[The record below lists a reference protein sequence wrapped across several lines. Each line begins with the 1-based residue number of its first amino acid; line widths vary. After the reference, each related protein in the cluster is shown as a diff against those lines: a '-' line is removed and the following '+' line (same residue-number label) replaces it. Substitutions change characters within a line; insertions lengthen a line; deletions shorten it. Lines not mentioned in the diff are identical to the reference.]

1 MARGFYCKKFPRKFG
16 ELFDMFSFFRIINY
30 NICEKIVRITKNQ
43 LKRIIKE
50 MAMKMPADL
59 GKTMMFD
66 VELSTSEND
75 EAFFNSIQ
83 IKMYLGCF
91 GCKLAG
97 WLHASQRIFKEN
109 HNNECQPFEVEN
121 VRVSEYVKEAEKTG
135 PLLYDIA
142 MEIAGK
148 DGLVSD
154 RGGSTVDASKVW
166 LHYLYKRNDIAH
178 KEITDCQLN
187 IPKYVIGTKIPAKYA
202 SKIFI
207 KNTDA
212 PSMIDQL
219 RKMGVLRF
227 KGQFLKRE
235 I

>member
-1 MARGFYCKKFPRKFG
+1 M
-16 ELFDMFSFFRIINY
+16 
-30 NICEKIVRITKNQ
+30 RITRKQ

-50 MAMKMPADL
+50 MAMKTPADL

-66 VELSTSEND
+66 VELSTNEND

-97 WLHASQRIFKEN
+97 WLHATQKIFKEN
-109 HNNECQPFEVEN
+109 HNKECQPFVVEN
-121 VRVSEYVKEAEKTG
+121 TRVSEYVKEAEKSG

-148 DGLVSD
+148 DGLASD
-154 RGGSTVDASKVW
+154 RGGSTVDAAKVW
-166 LHYLYKRNDIAH
+166 LYYLYKRNDISY
-178 KEITDCQLN
+178 KEITDWRLT
-187 IPKYVIGTKIPAKYA
+187 IPKYVIGTKFPAKYA

-207 KNTDA
+207 KNA
-212 PSMIDQL
+212 NESSMIDQL
-219 RKMGVLRF
+219 SKMSVLRF

-235 I
+235 L